1 MWRHVDC
8 QPVRNLA
15 PIRLWLVC
23 GFLDWTRTNLDEVAN
38 AFFAKRFLATASH
51 SCTRAPR
58 RHRTRT
64 MGADTTIRPNYNIF
78 AFGADKV
85 SPFVS

>member
-1 MWRHVDC
+1 
-8 QPVRNLA
+8 
-15 PIRLWLVC
+15 
-23 GFLDWTRTNLDEVAN
+23 
-38 AFFAKRFLATASH
+38 
-51 SCTRAPR
+51 
-58 RHRTRT
+58 